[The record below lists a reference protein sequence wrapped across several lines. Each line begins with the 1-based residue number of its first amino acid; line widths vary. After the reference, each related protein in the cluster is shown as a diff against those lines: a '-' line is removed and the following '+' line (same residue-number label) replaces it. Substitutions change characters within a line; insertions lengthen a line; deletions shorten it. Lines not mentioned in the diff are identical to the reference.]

1 MVILYTTGM
10 STCPKCA
17 QARYQVKDGF
27 TSAGSQRMRCQA
39 CGARYTPTP
48 KVAGYTPELRTQ
60 ALKMYVD
67 GLNFRRI
74 GRLLGVHHQT
84 VINWVTAAAEHVPS
98 AVPSPTDAATVELDE
113 LYTFVGQKKN
123 GSMS

>member
-1 MVILYTTGM
+1 MVIRYIEPM

-27 TSAGSQRMRCQA
+27 TSAGSQRRRCQA

-48 KVAGYTPELRTQ
+48 KPAGYAPDLRTQ

-74 GRLLGVHHQT
+74 ARLLGVHHQS
-84 VINWVTAAAEHVPS
+84 VINWVNAAAEHVP
-98 AVPSPTDAATVELDE
+98 DAPPQPATAETVELDE

-123 GSMS
+123 GSTS